1 MSTRQEVAIESNP
14 HALSPNLDQV
24 GPGISPASEDRHTES
39 FGAAAHDPD
48 HRAQRG
54 VEGARSAPL
63 DLIEE
68 HLTDKSGGL
77 QFRPG
82 LQSGRLVKNWLFPV
96 DWTGPKDGGTPVL
109 KVQRFESGGYEASVR
124 MLDLKKIG
132 NAMEFG
138 GCRGK
143 REEPSAASAEGLRK
157 SAGRAKRK
165 LRYLVKNMC
174 ATHLLTLTRRET
186 ETSDY
191 WTPEQWSAGW
201 DRLRRMLV
209 KLIGEFPYVA
219 VLERHEK
226 GNYHLHIAWLGRVN
240 LNVVRPA
247 WWACVGGRGAG
258 NVDAQYIRVAA
269 GRSRADR
276 VARYIS
282 KYVTKNVDVDCRF
295 NKKRYWGSRQSLPEV
310 RRYVLDCDRKGM
322 LSMAADVL
330 GIDNLLQFMRTEV
343 NRKMVFSGNLFLFPD
358 DSGFWL
364 NFIPGEH
371 SGAPPPF

>member
-1 MSTRQEVAIESNP
+1 MSTRLEVAIESN
-14 HALSPNLDQV
+14 HQALSPNLDQV

-39 FGAAAHDPD
+39 FGAAAHELD
-48 HRAQRG
+48 HRAQRE
-54 VEGARSAPL
+54 VEGARRAPL

-68 HLTDKSGGL
+68 HLTEKVGDFQFRTGL
-77 QFRPG
+77 QG
-82 LQSGRLVKNWLFPV
+82 GHLIKNWLFPV
-96 DWTGPKDGGTPVL
+96 NWSAPEYGVTPVL
-109 KVQRFESGGYEASVR
+109 KVQSFQSGGYEATVR

-132 NAMEFG
+132 RAMEFG

-143 REEPSAASAEGLRK
+143 REKPAEVSAEGLQK
-157 SAGRAKRK
+157 SAARAKRK
-165 LRYLVKNMC
+165 LRHLVKNMC

-186 ETSDY
+186 KQSDF
-191 WTPEQWSAGW
+191 WTPEEWAAAW

-240 LNVVRPA
+240 LNVLRPA
-247 WWACVGGRGAG
+247 WWVCVGGRGAG

-282 KYVTKNVDVDCRF
+282 KYVTKNLDTECRF
-295 NKKRYWGSRQSLPEV
+295 NKKRYWGSRQSLPAV
-310 RRYVLDCDRKGM
+310 RRYVLNCDRKGM
-322 LSMAADVL
+322 LNTAADVL
-330 GIDNLLQFMRTEV
+330 GLNDILQFMRIKQ
-343 NRKMVFSGNLFLFPD
+343 NGKMVFSGNLFLFPD